1 MTIQRRKRRNQE
13 TSTTE
18 EELSRKISPSKT
30 TNYHPVTQIDSSL
43 KFNGK
48 HKIKI
53 KFSSILK
60 EDFKNY
66 TIEKKKGQELRKC
79 NH

>member
-1 MTIQRRKRRNQE
+1 M
-13 TSTTE
+13 
-18 EELSRKISPSKT
+18 SRKISPSKT

-66 TIEKKKGQELRKC
+66 
-79 NH
+79 N